1 MKHLA
6 KIFAVATISI
16 ACAAAQMAPP
26 KPGPELKK
34 LDVFAGTWALDGTM
48 KPAMGMPGG
57 TMTETEKCEWM
68 EGGFYLVC
76 HSDYKGT
83 MGSGVGLSVM
93 GYSADDK
100 AYTYREFNSYGEFT
114 DSKGMVEGD
123 TWTWTNDE
131 KMAGMTMK
139 AKFTI
144 KVTSATSYTFSFE
157 MSEDGT
163 KWSNVME
170 GKATKK

>member
-1 MKHLA
+1 MKKAAL
-6 KIFAVATISI
+6 IFAVAIIS
-16 ACAAAQMAPP
+16 ATCAAAQMAPP
-26 KPGPELKK
+26 KPGPEFKK
-34 LDVFAGTWALDGTM
+34 LDVFVGTWTLDGTM
-48 KPAMGMPGG
+48 KPAMGEPGG
-57 TMTETEKCEWM
+57 SMNESEKCEWM
-68 EGGFYLVC
+68 EGGFFLVC

-93 GYSADDK
+93 SYSADDK
-100 AYTYREFNSYGEFT
+100 NYTYREFNSYGEFT
-114 DSKGMVEGD
+114 DSKGSVDGD

-139 AKFTI
+139 GKFTI
-144 KVTSATSYTFSFE
+144 KVTSPTSYTFTFD

-163 KWSNVME
+163 KWSTVME